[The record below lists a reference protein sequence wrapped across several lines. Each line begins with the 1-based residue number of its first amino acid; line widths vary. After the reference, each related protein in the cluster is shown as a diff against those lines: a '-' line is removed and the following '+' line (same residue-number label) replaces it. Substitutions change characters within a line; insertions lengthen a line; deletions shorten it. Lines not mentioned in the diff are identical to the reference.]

1 MVSVKIIFFLLGA
14 ALGILLCWLLNT
26 EDINPT
32 KRQRRFHFA
41 ASGIYMGSAFVCA
54 SRYIPSRCY
63 IEAIIVFAGLM
74 FLALY
79 AIQDMQEMAVY
90 AVFLHLGMLE
100 VFLLRIFGYLIRHEH
115 SELCVFILSSIA
127 VYVILKMLVKQRS
140 DLMGEGDYD
149 ILFIVYM
156 LCGYSGIVQA
166 LFLSS
171 VIGLIVYMPQL
182 LTKRVDKQ
190 QKIPLAPILYLGT
203 LVYFWL

>member
-26 EDINPT
+26 EEINPT

-41 ASGIYMGSAFVCA
+41 ASGIYMGSAFLCA
-54 SRYIPSRCY
+54 SCYMSSECY
-63 IEAIIVFAGLM
+63 IEVITVFAGLI

-90 AVFLHLGMLE
+90 AAFLHLGILE
-100 VFLLRIFGYLIRHEH
+100 IFLLRIFGYLVQYEH
-115 SELCVFILSSIA
+115 SELCIFILSTLA
-127 VYVILKMLVKQRS
+127 VHAILKLLVKQQPNI
-140 DLMGEGDYD
+140 MGSGDYD
-149 ILFIVYM
+149 ILFIIYM

-171 VIGLIVYMPQL
+171 VIGLVIYAPL
-182 LTKRVDKQ
+182 LLLKRLKKHR
-190 QKIPLAPILYLGT
+190 KIPLAPILYLGT
-203 LVYFWL
+203 LAYFWL